1 MTTTTI
7 TTVEQAAEHV
17 RHLVGS
23 DADGVLPYATAGHY
37 DPSDAA
43 ASPVVA
49 TIYSE
54 SVTSLTHPYNG
65 RPAALVV
72 MADESEL
79 IVAVDRIAHPR
90 GCAACEPT
98 WERYDAVLA
107 NIPAGAM
114 VSAVGE
120 IETNLGPKQ
129 LLVDAEDL
137 EGLDEE
143 GADV

>member
-1 MTTTTI
+1 MTI

-23 DADGVLPYATAGHY
+23 DVDGVLPYATAGHY
-37 DPSDAA
+37 APSDVA

-54 SVTSLTHPYNG
+54 SVTALTHPYNG

-72 MADESEL
+72 MANGDEL
-79 IVAVDRIAHPR
+79 IVAVDRIAHVR
-90 GCAACEPT
+90 GCVECEPT
-98 WERYDAVLA
+98 WAKYDEVLA

-120 IETNLGPKQ
+120 IETNVGPKR